1 MTAPRGGPGDARPSI
16 PELPALE
23 GPPQLVRLARGVRE
37 EMLVGMR
44 DVLRWMASARPKS
57 ERPDRARASALEA
70 WDRYLELRRETRAWW
85 WLERRD
91 VAPVFVLTGRAG

>member
-1 MTAPRGGPGDARPSI
+1 MTAPRGGPSGARPSI

-23 GPPQLVRLARGVRE
+23 GPPELVRLAQGVRE
-37 EMLVGMR
+37 EMLAGMR
-44 DVLRWMASARPKS
+44 DVLRWMASAWPES
-57 ERPDRARASALEA
+57 ERPERARASALEA
-70 WDRYLELRRETRAWW
+70 WDRYLALRREARAWW